1 MIVLSADA
9 DLASGAGRQTAS
21 FSTGWERDRRFIFA
35 FQPFSRL
42 SAESGNSPQAGRV

>member
-1 MIVLSADA
+1 MIVLSAVA
-9 DLASGAGRQTAS
+9 DLASGAS

-42 SAESGNSPQAGRV
+42 SVESGNSPHTGRV